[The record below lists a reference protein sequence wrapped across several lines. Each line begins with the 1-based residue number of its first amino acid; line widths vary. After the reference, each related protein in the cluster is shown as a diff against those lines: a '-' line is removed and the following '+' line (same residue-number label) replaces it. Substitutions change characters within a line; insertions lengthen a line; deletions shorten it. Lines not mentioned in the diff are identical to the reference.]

1 MEINNRDK
9 QIILHI
15 LNYCEE
21 IANTIERIQTK
32 ENFDKDFFYKNAL
45 SMPIFQI
52 GELVNHL
59 TEEFRATFTEIPW
72 HKIIGMR
79 NLKKNPDLHTV
90 LKNLVL

>member
-52 GELVNHL
+52 
-59 TEEFRATFTEIPW
+59 
-72 HKIIGMR
+72 
-79 NLKKNPDLHTV
+79 
-90 LKNLVL
+90 